1 MCRIIPHI
9 TVEVKRFI
17 VVIVCR
23 ILVVPRFY
31 LLLICFYS
39 SCFQDSLNFTD
50 DYSVPKATNNKGKAD
65 QYLHSL
71 NMLNDSK
78 NTSYFIV
85 SVPHE

>member
-1 MCRIIPHI
+1 MNNLLKPN
-9 TVEVKRFI
+9 TTW
-17 VVIVCR
+17 
-23 ILVVPRFY
+23 LVVKHVHY
-31 LLLICFYS
+31 
-39 SCFQDSLNFTD
+39 DNLNLSD

-78 NTSYFIV
+78 TTSYFLV

>member
-1 MCRIIPHI
+1 MKELIPN
-9 TVEVKRFI
+9 TMWL
-17 VVIVCR
+17 VIKHTH
-23 ILVVPRFY
+23 Y
-31 LLLICFYS
+31 N
-39 SCFQDSLNFTD
+39 NFVD

>member
-1 MCRIIPHI
+1 MNNLLKPN
-9 TVEVKRFI
+9 TTW
-17 VVIVCR
+17 
-23 ILVVPRFY
+23 LVVKWVHYDR
-31 LLLICFYS
+31 
-39 SCFQDSLNFTD
+39 LNFTD

>member
-1 MCRIIPHI
+1 MNNLLKPN
-9 TVEVKRFI
+9 TTW
-17 VVIVCR
+17 
-23 ILVVPRFY
+23 LVVKWVHY
-31 LLLICFYS
+31 
-39 SCFQDSLNFTD
+39 DSLNFTD

-78 NTSYFIV
+78 TTSYFLV

>member
-1 MCRIIPHI
+1 MKELLKPN
-9 TVEVKRFI
+9 TTW
-17 VVIVCR
+17 
-23 ILVVPRFY
+23 LVVKWVHY
-31 LLLICFYS
+31 
-39 SCFQDSLNFTD
+39 DSLNFTD

-78 NTSYFIV
+78 NTSYFLV

>member
-1 MCRIIPHI
+1 MNNLLKPN
-9 TVEVKRFI
+9 TTW
-17 VVIVCR
+17 
-23 ILVVPRFY
+23 LVVKWVHY
-31 LLLICFYS
+31 
-39 SCFQDSLNFTD
+39 DSLKFTD

-78 NTSYFIV
+78 NTSYFLV

>member
-1 MCRIIPHI
+1 MTSTVMCGIILHI
-9 TVEVKRFI
+9 TERGYMKELI
-17 VVIVCR
+17 PNTTW
-23 ILVVPRFY
+23 LVVKWVHY
-31 LLLICFYS
+31 
-39 SCFQDSLNFTD
+39 DSLNFTD

-78 NTSYFIV
+78 NTSYFLV